1 MKTSV
6 LGLGIIGEAW
16 ARNLNEDGLLQAAW
30 NRTPK
35 EVPNFVSD
43 AKAAI
48 RDAELIILVVADPP
62 AVEEVL
68 NQIESSLHKGQIL
81 AQSSTVSAVW
91 TRKFAERVE
100 KTGARFLE
108 APFTGSKPAAAA
120 RKNVF
125 YMGGDPELM
134 KRTAPVFSR
143 LGTSLHIGPIGSA
156 SSLKLAMNM
165 NIAMLLE
172 GLQESLTFARA
183 EGVSDESF
191 FNALKINT
199 AHSPMCDLKEPKL
212 RNKDY
217 SPQFSLKHMNKD
229 LRLALESADALSMP
243 QLRKVK
249 EQYDE
254 GMRRGLGEQDFSVL
268 MSLL

>member
-1 MKTSV
+1 MKISI

-16 ARNLNEDGLLQAAW
+16 AKNLAEDGLLHAAW

-35 EVPNFVSD
+35 DVPGFVKD
-43 AKAAI
+43 PAEAV
-48 RDAELIILVVADPP
+48 RGAELVILVVADPP
-62 AVEEVL
+62 AVEQVL
-68 NQIESSLHKGQIL
+68 DQIESSLHKGQIL
-81 AQSSTVSAVW
+81 AQSSTISAAW

-125 YMGGDPELM
+125 YMGGDPELL
-134 KRTAPVFSR
+134 KQTAPVFSR

-172 GLQESLTFARA
+172 GLQESLCFARA
-183 EGVSDESF
+183 EESPTKAF
-191 FNALKINT
+191 FAALKINT
-199 AHSPMCDLKEPKL
+199 AHSAMCDLKEPKL
-212 RNKDY
+212 RAKDY

-229 LRLALESADALSMP
+229 LRLALESADSLSMP

-254 GMRRGLGEQDFSVL
+254 GMRRGLGDQDFSVL